1 MIWLTECVVCHNFV
15 YILADGRVKCS
26 VCHKKISLEKI
37 NKIITLIQAYVDD
50 ESALHLAKRL
60 HLSYA
65 SVQQYYEDF
74 RRVSAKICEDEYEQR
89 RNKKCEY
96 EEYFYLENSKKL
108 KREAVFDAHNFLTFD
123 YEGHIYTLLMPS
135 LQQYKSQFLEDS
147 VEDAYVDEFKKF
159 KRESKIIK
167 VSKYFN
173 NIVQFWD
180 YVEAATRKY
189 KGINNEMFIYFL
201 KEFEFKYNHSKDEAI
216 ELLINEYFKG
226 KK

>member
-1 MIWLTECVVCHNFV
+1 MQITPLSVNNYYKNFR
-15 YILADGRVKCS
+15 ILCA
-26 VCHKKISLEKI
+26 HISEI
-37 NKIITLIQAYVDD
+37 
-50 ESALHLAKRL
+50 
-60 HLSYA
+60 
-65 SVQQYYEDF
+65 
-74 RRVSAKICEDEYEQR
+74 EYEQKR
-89 RNKKCEY
+89 DIDCEY